1 MSQDESRVSLL
12 GLRSSVAATTSELHD
27 SSWEGGI
34 IIEYYGELLFI
45 SIMANYCLLADK
57 ATASRSQYCASVK
70 VRFH

>member
-34 IIEYYGELLFI
+34 IIVYY
-45 SIMANYCLLADK
+45 MANYCLL
-57 ATASRSQYCASVK
+57 VL
-70 VRFH
+70 